1 MKKTFAAILSGAAA
15 WLLLLAML
23 LGGVFVCTTSTA
35 FYEHEYQ
42 KYDNAAAIGISEE
55 NLMNVTRGLLS
66 YLWGDR
72 DTLDMQAEIGG
83 QLREVFTQREK
94 DHMVDVRNLVALARW
109 AMIGFA
115 VLGIAAWVG
124 AAMLVKKEKRG
135 LRACGIGYLAGA
147 ALLLALVGIVVLL
160 AMQDFTAVFIQFH
173 HIFFTN
179 DLWLLDANDMLIQMV
194 PEPFFVDCAVL
205 IAELFAVGLA
215 VTAVIAIAMICHKEK
230 DEDED
235 EDDWPLR
242 RVGGSKGD
250 DFYRIEHREKEKEER
265 PDASEIFARMGLED
279 GGEDEELPVA
289 GIAQAEPAT
298 VCPEAVN
305 APLTPENG
313 ELSVR
318 LELKLDMRAER
329 REDGRLVLVLDPDS
343 KPQVSL
349 TSAPGQLTFAIDS
362 NERVR
367 VETGLPQETV
377 VREDMDVPQVRSR
390 IVEPA
395 PTPEELLQQMDE
407 LMKGFPMGGAEDEK

>member
-1 MKKTFAAILSGAAA
+1 
-15 WLLLLAML
+15 
-23 LGGVFVCTTSTA
+23 
-35 FYEHEYQ
+35 
-42 KYDNAAAIGISEE
+42 
-55 NLMNVTRGLLS
+55 
-66 YLWGDR
+66 
-72 DTLDMQAEIGG
+72 
-83 QLREVFTQREK
+83 
-94 DHMVDVRNLVALARW
+94 
-109 AMIGFA
+109 
-115 VLGIAAWVG
+115 
-124 AAMLVKKEKRG
+124 
-135 LRACGIGYLAGA
+135 
-147 ALLLALVGIVVLL
+147 
-160 AMQDFTAVFIQFH
+160 
-173 HIFFTN
+173 
-179 DLWLLDANDMLIQMV
+179 
-194 PEPFFVDCAVL
+194 
-205 IAELFAVGLA
+205 
-215 VTAVIAIAMICHKEK
+215 
-230 DEDED
+230 
-235 EDDWPLR
+235 
-242 RVGGSKGD
+242 
-250 DFYRIEHREKEKEER
+250 
-265 PDASEIFARMGLED
+265 MGLED

-367 VETGLPQETV
+367 VEAGLPQETV